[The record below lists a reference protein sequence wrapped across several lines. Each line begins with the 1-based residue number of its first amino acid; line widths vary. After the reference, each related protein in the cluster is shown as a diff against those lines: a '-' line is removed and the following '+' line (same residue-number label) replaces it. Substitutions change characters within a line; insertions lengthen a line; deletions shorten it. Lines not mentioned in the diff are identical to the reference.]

1 MKVVAIPVKSLE
13 RAKSRLS
20 PVLSRLER
28 GALTLAMLEDLL
40 DQTLAI
46 PGWDT
51 WVISP
56 DEVVLEIS
64 SRRGARPVAEE
75 KPSLSG
81 AVRQVESLAMEREV
95 SSFAILPGDL
105 PLVSAPRLTEALRT
119 LGPVVLAPTRDGSG
133 TSLLLRRPPRAIPS
147 RFGADS
153 FRRHRALAEE
163 RGLPVAVVQVSELSF
178 DLDLPDDILTLL
190 GSDRRGRTREVCE
203 QMGLGER
210 LGAHA

>member
-51 WVISP
+51 WVVSP
-56 DEVVLEIS
+56 DEVVLEIA

-75 KPSLSG
+75 RPSLSA
-81 AVRQVESLAMEREV
+81 AVRQVESLAIEREV
-95 SSFAILPGDL
+95 SSLAILPGDL

-119 LGPVVLAPTRDGSG
+119 LGPVVLAPTRGGTG

-147 RFGADS
+147 RFGPDS
-153 FRRHRALAEE
+153 FRRHRALAED
-163 RGLPVAVVQVSELSF
+163 RGLPVAVVRVSELSF

-190 GSDRRGRTREVCE
+190 GTDRRGRTREVCE

>member
-20 PVLSRLER
+20 PLLSRLER

-46 PGWDT
+46 SGWDT

-56 DEVVLEIS
+56 DEVVLEIA

-75 KPSLSG
+75 KPSLSA
-81 AVRQVESLAMEREV
+81 AVRQVESLAIEREV
-95 SSFAILPGDL
+95 ASLAILPGDL

-119 LGPVVLAPTRDGSG
+119 LGPVVLSPTRDGSG

-153 FRRHRALAEE
+153 FRRHHALAEE
-163 RGLPVAVVQVSELSF
+163 RGLPVAIVRVSELSF

-190 GSDRRGRTREVCE
+190 GTDRRGRTREVCE
-203 QMGLGER
+203 QMGLGDR